1 MSHQPTLVGTLPE
14 RAPID
19 AILAATGRQRQH
31 LLDDFM
37 RSKLR
42 VFRSIGHTLCRNA
55 SMDVTRHL
63 DEATA
68 IVAAECVVMMN
79 EIIADPTR
87 LEKVTSFD
95 GKLWVR
101 CRPVFRTYCDSAA
114 GGVNATGAIA
124 LSRRKREMGRMR
136 ESLRASYDR
145 EPTNEEI
152 VEATNVKMNAT
163 RKNAARQAMVC
174 SVDDLRTDPVA
185 YSLTDHDVASHTN
198 DGLIV
203 THEAAGTIAA
213 VIKVCEQTSPHLGA
227 IARSW
232 LGDLYNPALEMIRTP
247 AQIAEHLDLPPAVVH
262 RQLANA
268 RVVARSYLADFLS
281 ITQEI
286 YQGGDPDETADHAS
300 S

>member
-1 MSHQPTLVGTLPE
+1 MSHQPALVGTLPE
-14 RAPID
+14 RATID
-19 AILAATGRQRQH
+19 AILSATGRQRQH

-68 IVAAECVVMMN
+68 IVGAECVVMMN

-174 SVDDLRTDPVA
+174 SVESGHMSAKTVSVDNGKRSYFLRAQEHQGDSNSYSYKVSKSTWEAFEGPDDRTD
-185 YSLTDHDVASHTN
+185 
-198 DGLIV
+198 
-203 THEAAGTIAA
+203 AARAA
-213 VIKVCEQTSPHLGA
+213 QDRQV
-227 IARSW
+227 
-232 LGDLYNPALEMIRTP
+232 
-247 AQIAEHLDLPPAVVH
+247 AEHKAPAP
-262 RQLANA
+262 RN
-268 RVVARSYLADFLS
+268 RFNRW
-281 ITQEI
+281 
-286 YQGGDPDETADHAS
+286 
-300 S
+300 